1 MQSDKNMLQINN
13 YEESKT
19 AIYIQEIV
27 NQKRGANI

>member
-19 AIYIQEIV
+19 IYIQEIV